1 MISVPP
7 GDPPPWLVGTMLL
20 TILYPGVYT
29 VAIPDVSGDL
39 VQSPMIVA
47 VNLVRGIQTRTIGI
61 EKRIL
66 PAEELF

>member
-1 MISVPP
+1 
-7 GDPPPWLVGTMLL
+7 MLL

-47 VNLVRGIQTRTIGI
+47 VNLVRRIQMGTIRV
-61 EKRIL
+61 ETWVL
-66 PAEELF
+66 PAEQFF